1 MQFNIC
7 IFLAGQSAFFI
18 PGLANSPCPRFPLK
32 RDTNNTKPN
41 TISSLTA
48 GTSSTM
54 TQLPETAYAPFSEPW
69 VLADVEQQDKQQLEE
84 QPACEVHSLSKT
96 QTKEGQPT
104 CEPVS
109 PKKSVQDDQLEAII
123 AALGP
128 EVQKYWTQ
136 TKGVVFGPE
145 VQKYWMRIRGAV
157 FPFVGGITA
166 GVLTAG
172 LTVYKIK

>member
-1 MQFNIC
+1 
-7 IFLAGQSAFFI
+7 
-18 PGLANSPCPRFPLK
+18 
-32 RDTNNTKPN
+32 
-41 TISSLTA
+41 
-48 GTSSTM
+48 M

-109 PKKSVQDDQLEAII
+109 PKKSVKDDQLEAII

-145 VQKYWMRIRGAV
+145 IFLDGNGRMTPSTARSRLRNLGAS
-157 FPFVGGITA
+157 FVHSPP
-166 GVLTAG
+166 
-172 LTVYKIK
+172 

>member
-1 MQFNIC
+1 
-7 IFLAGQSAFFI
+7 
-18 PGLANSPCPRFPLK
+18 
-32 RDTNNTKPN
+32 
-41 TISSLTA
+41 
-48 GTSSTM
+48 M

-69 VLADVEQQDKQQLEE
+69 VLADVEQPDKQQLEE
-84 QPACEVHSLSKT
+84 QSDCNVHSPSKT

-109 PKKSVQDDQLEAII
+109 PQKPVQDDQLEAII
-123 AALGP
+123 AVLGP

-136 TKGVVFGPE
+136 TKGVVFGPG
-145 VQKYWMRIRGAV
+145 VQKYWIRIRGAV